1 MILVDSSVLI
11 DYFNGTKNK
20 HTEKLDTLLGSE
32 LILIGDYIL
41 AEVLQGFRTDKDFKA
56 AKEALQSFPC
66 FNICNESIA
75 IKSAENFRSQEQKG
89 KPLEKLQI

>member
-32 LILIGDYIL
+32 LIL
-41 AEVLQGFRTDKDFKA
+41 KD
-56 AKEALQSFPC
+56 
-66 FNICNESIA
+66 
-75 IKSAENFRSQEQKG
+75 G
-89 KPLEKLQI
+89 